1 MSDVV
6 KKFREDRRKSE
17 IKSIAKDRKIDVLCH
32 FTRVENLESILRNG
46 LLSRR
51 TLTERNM
58 DFFANDNERLDGNL
72 DAICLSVSFPNFK
85 MFYMKRSCFRSGQQ
99 VRDSQWVVL
108 VLDAR
113 ILWELECQFCQQ
125 NAASILERNSPRL
138 DRREPKALHDMFFDT
153 TEVKRLELNLPRN
166 FPTDPQAEVLV
177 FGQISTSY
185 LRQVHFHDIKTC
197 LQYRES
203 LGSLTTTEFCFG
215 GRYFI
220 PRMVN
225 EKWE

>member
-1 MSDVV
+1 MSDVIRR
-6 KKFREDRRKSE
+6 FREDRRKSV

-32 FTRVENLESILRNG
+32 FTRVENLEGILRND
-46 LLSRR
+46 LLSRNI
-51 TLTERNM
+51 LTERNM
-58 DFFANDNERLDGNL
+58 NFFANDNERLDGNL
-72 DAICLSVSFPNFK
+72 DAICLSVSFPNYK
-85 MFYMKRSCFRSGQQ
+85 MFYKKRSCFRSSQQ
-99 VRDSQWVVL
+99 VRESQWVVL

-125 NAASILERNSPRL
+125 NAARTTERNSPSL
-138 DRREPKALHDMFFDT
+138 IRREPEALLGMFLDT

-177 FGQISTSY
+177 FEQISTAY
-185 LRQVHFHDIKTC
+185 LRQVHFHDITTC
-197 LQYRES
+197 LRHRES
-203 LGSLTTTEFCFG
+203 LGSLTTAEFCYG

-220 PRMVN
+220 QRMVK